1 MAAIDKDAI
10 SQSYLDVRDDKSETN
25 WWVEMNSNVL
35 FLETKP
41 AGKTNI
47 LLQGYSS
54 LIYCPHY

>member
-35 FLETKP
+35 FLETKS

-47 LLQGYSS
+47 LL
-54 LIYCPHY
+54 

>member
-47 LLQGYSS
+47 LLQGYGR